1 MCQGTSSITF
11 SDDAIAD
18 IEKTLDLKL
27 SSARR
32 ELLKR
37 ILSEWG
43 CTDLVEHLSREPR
56 PVLKQR
62 LHRLEQVKTHAQALL
77 KALSAL
83 EPEDLGGLVW
93 RGHSLGR
100 TEYKRQLERLVEASE
115 YIADLGTITPLLIA
129 GALNRPEQ
137 QEAKTQFEIWWNLV
151 GWAMEYAASLIG
163 ITVNC
168 TELMKAG
175 EVGDEE
181 ATAASVALTAMH
193 EIWGNDPFTA
203 KEVVEA
209 LTSEHADDQAKA
221 ELIANALEGLDGKRL
236 DRPTAHSVG
245 KLFQKR
251 LVDRPAWIGDGQTVA
266 I

>member
-115 YIADLGTITPLLIA
+115 YIADLGTITPEAFWRLK
-129 GALNRPEQ
+129 GPRPETIT
-137 QEAKTQFEIWWNLV
+137 ACFKTPRR
-151 GWAMEYAASLIG
+151 SLR
-163 ITVNC
+163 
-168 TELMKAG
+168 
-175 EVGDEE
+175 
-181 ATAASVALTAMH
+181 
-193 EIWGNDPFTA
+193 
-203 KEVVEA
+203 
-209 LTSEHADDQAKA
+209 
-221 ELIANALEGLDGKRL
+221 GLRGHYRE
-236 DRPTAHSVG
+236 RS
-245 KLFQKR
+245 
-251 LVDRPAWIGDGQTVA
+251 
-266 I
+266 